1 MLTEKA
7 PYPCCQENPGD
18 CGKFSWIHFEEPDF
32 NNGTAL
38 RALAGPTSTSGVVLG
53 FPSARVEYLEAA
65 VGTDRQLQVVG
76 CIRTSGI
83 GDVLRCCVVA
93 SGFVGEMKLPQC
105 LQPGRFRQRL
115 KGRSGA
121 ALLRPVV
128 HDRNAGR

>member
-1 MLTEKA
+1 MLSEKA
-7 PYPCCQENPGD
+7 PYPCCQENPRA

-38 RALAGPTSTSGVVLG
+38 RALAGPTSALHLMSGVVLG

-65 VGTDRQLQVVG
+65 VGTDRQPQVVG
-76 CIRTSGI
+76 CIRPGGI
-83 GDVLRCCVVA
+83 GDVLRCSVVA
-93 SGFVGEMKLPQC
+93 SGFVGEMKLPKC

-121 ALLRPVV
+121 ALLGP
-128 HDRNAGR
+128 